1 MGTGQPFFML
11 PSLIRIAAGIFVFKK
26 GTNLVTLYLKVTDLR
41 KGFGSIVLRPCG
53 LTVSRR
59 AIQMRSFSFRSRA
72 ALSEWAGNLMK
83 SSMWQV
89 NWSILPV
96 WSGCVR
102 CLATGC
108 LASSRLSFVR
118 SLVCS
123 LYLWSN
129 RRFVWPTYCLPQV
142 LQVRP

>member
-1 MGTGQPFFML
+1 M
-11 PSLIRIAAGIFVFKK
+11 
-26 GTNLVTLYLKVTDLR
+26 TLYLKVTDLR
-41 KGFGSIVLRPCG
+41 KGFGSIVLRLCG

-83 SSMWQV
+83 SSIWQV
-89 NWSILPV
+89 NKLILPV

-129 RRFVWPTYCLPQV
+129 RPTFCLPQV
-142 LQVRP
+142 LQVRALSINYIVEGAECLLSAEKNFFVFERCNFS